1 MKTNTATAL
10 AHPNIAFIKYWG
22 DIDPSMHIPTN
33 GSISMNLQELYTRTR
48 VSFDPALE
56 HDQFSLNGCQVEY
69 VAFRRVS
76 DFLDYVR
83 KTVGITI
90 FASVESHNNF
100 PVGTGIAS
108 SASGFAALS
117 LAASKAAGLNLDE
130 RALSRLARTGS
141 GSACRSIPS
150 GFVEWYAGSSDQD
163 SYAQSIAPSEHWDI
177 VDCIV
182 VVSQEEKPISSSAGH
197 LLAGTSLL
205 QPTRVTD
212 APNRLERCRKAILQR
227 DFDALAEVVELDSNL
242 MHAVMLTSSPTLLYW
257 KPATVTIMQAVQSW
271 RKTGLPV
278 CYTIDAG
285 PNVHVICTNESSQ
298 TITDNLGRLPG
309 VLKILTSH
317 PGGHAQFEN
326 NRSRT

>member
-1 MKTNTATAL
+1 MKANTATAL

-22 DIDPSMHIPTN
+22 DIDPSMHIPAN

-56 HDQFSLNGCQVEY
+56 HDQFSLNGCEVED
-69 VAFRRVS
+69 VALRRVS

-83 KTVGITI
+83 QMVGITI

-150 GFVEWYAGSSDQD
+150 GFVEW
-163 SYAQSIAPSEHWDI
+163 
-177 VDCIV
+177 
-182 VVSQEEKPISSSAGH
+182 
-197 LLAGTSLL
+197 
-205 QPTRVTD
+205 
-212 APNRLERCRKAILQR
+212 
-227 DFDALAEVVELDSNL
+227 
-242 MHAVMLTSSPTLLYW
+242 
-257 KPATVTIMQAVQSW
+257 
-271 RKTGLPV
+271 
-278 CYTIDAG
+278 
-285 PNVHVICTNESSQ
+285 
-298 TITDNLGRLPG
+298 
-309 VLKILTSH
+309 
-317 PGGHAQFEN
+317 
-326 NRSRT
+326 